1 MTWTKKSAGSSTHRD
16 SDYPQVSVP
25 RMPRSPESAYGG
37 AETSRDSHRSA
48 VYAAEEQ
55 WAHQLARG
63 GAIDFFGSR
72 LQIPVERRFADIASV
87 QRYVDAVLSLIGV
100 VTQWP
105 GVSPVRVR
113 ERSGSGRA
121 HYSAGVI
128 ALPLTGI
135 GAERWAARESV
146 VLHEITHHLVA
157 HAHPTAAA
165 HGPHFCAAMVR
176 LVEISLGVE
185 AALLLRA
192 AFDGSGVGVAE
203 GVR

>member
-25 RMPRSPESAYGG
+25 RMPRPPESAYGG
-37 AETSRDSHRSA
+37 AVTSRDSHRSA

-63 GAIDFFGSR
+63 GAIDFLGSR

-87 QRYVDAVLSLIGV
+87 QRYVDAVLGLIGV

-113 ERSGSGRA
+113 ERGVVTASVTLSNGVSIPINDIYLSGARNN
-121 HYSAGVI
+121 I
-128 ALPLTGI
+128 AP
-135 GAERWAARESV
+135 RS
-146 VLHEITHHLVA
+146 
-157 HAHPTAAA
+157 
-165 HGPHFCAAMVR
+165 
-176 LVEISLGVE
+176 
-185 AALLLRA
+185 
-192 AFDGSGVGVAE
+192 
-203 GVR
+203 

>member
-1 MTWTKKSAGSSTHRD
+1 
-16 SDYPQVSVP
+16 
-25 RMPRSPESAYGG
+25 MPGVLRSPQSAYGVLV
-37 AETSRDSHRSA
+37 TSRDSHRRA

-55 WAHQLARG
+55 WASQLTRG
-63 GAIDFFGSR
+63 GAVDFFGSK

-87 QRYVDAVLSLIGV
+87 QRYVDAVLGLIGV

-113 ERSGSGRA
+113 ERSGAGRA
-121 HYSAGVI
+121 HYCAGVI
-128 ALPLTGI
+128 ALPLTGV

-176 LVEISLGVE
+176 LVEISLGGE

-192 AFDGSGVGVAE
+192 AFDGCGVGVAE